1 MPIVHCRYG
10 DFFVPDNSDLI
21 FDALRLYGEWAQ
33 HEIDLLSRL
42 IQPGAVVIDAGA
54 FIGTHTRAFSQLIGD
69 QGKVHA
75 FEPNPTSYALLLE
88 NAKLAADSN
97 IATYQLGLDQNKSTG
112 ILLSDPSKGNLGG
125 TSISGSPMGSGG
137 VEICTCRLDDF
148 DFGKIDFIKADIEG
162 MEHSMLLGAEQTI
175 RRYRPVIFLEANN
188 LQASYP
194 ILVWARTMDYVPLGV
209 MSSAFNTFNFNQ
221 NSDNVFGDA
230 IECGLLLV
238 HKDELAERQVALIGV
253 DYHLI
258 ETIDSLAILLRC
270 KPQYLDEVVE
280 NEFASK
286 SLVAEAKAK
295 AEKVAHSYMANVLRL
310 QQHLTTLEEAK
321 TRAEELAHLHLA
333 SVMQLELR
341 LTAMEEAKTTAEKW
355 AHSHAAEIVELQV
368 RLAESEMERS
378 TIGVMLESVRSS
390 RSYKLLATLNL
401 APTLRDENV

>member
-1 MPIVHCRYG
+1 
-10 DFFVPDNSDLI
+10 
-21 FDALRLYGEWAQ
+21 
-33 HEIDLLSRL
+33 
-42 IQPGAVVIDAGA
+42 
-54 FIGTHTRAFSQLIGD
+54 
-69 QGKVHA
+69 
-75 FEPNPTSYALLLE
+75 
-88 NAKLAADSN
+88 
-97 IATYQLGLDQNKSTG
+97 
-112 ILLSDPSKGNLGG
+112 
-125 TSISGSPMGSGG
+125 
-137 VEICTCRLDDF
+137 
-148 DFGKIDFIKADIEG
+148 
-162 MEHSMLLGAEQTI
+162 MLLGAEQTI

-209 MSSAFNTFNFNQ
+209 LSSAFNTFNFNQ
-221 NSDNVFGDA
+221 NSENVFADA

-280 NEFASK
+280 HEFASK

-295 AEKVAHSYMANVLRL
+295 AEKVAHSHMANVLRL
-310 QQHLTTLEEAK
+310 QQHLTALEEAK

-333 SVMQLELR
+333 SVMQLQLR
-341 LTAMEEAKTTAEKW
+341 LTAMEEAKTRAEELAHLHLANVMQLQLHLTAMEEAKITAEEW
-355 AHSHAAEIVELQV
+355 AHSHAAEIVELQA
-368 RLAESEMERS
+368 RLAESEMERF

-390 RSYKLLATLNL
+390 RSYKLLAALNL